1 MSDLSEKFV
10 SEAAKWV
17 RIPYLHRGMTRNGV
31 DCTGLIIAILSELGY
46 MTDYMLRQYPP
57 DWNLHGGAGNYIEDE
72 IVKIADE
79 IPKHQT
85 EPGDLILIRF
95 GRCLSHC
102 AIVMPADLI
111 LHAFLTAKMVKYD
124 LLRGPKWGNRWMKT
138 YRLSLMKLRSI

>member
-10 SEAAKWV
+10 SEAANWV
-17 RIPYLHRGMTRNGV
+17 RTPYLHRGTTRRGV

-46 MTDYMLRQYPP
+46 MTDYRLRQYPS

-102 AIVMPADLI
+102 AIVMPTDLI

-124 LLRGPKWGNRWMKT
+124 LLRGPKWGNRWVKT
-138 YRLSLMKLRSI
+138 YRLSLEKLRSI